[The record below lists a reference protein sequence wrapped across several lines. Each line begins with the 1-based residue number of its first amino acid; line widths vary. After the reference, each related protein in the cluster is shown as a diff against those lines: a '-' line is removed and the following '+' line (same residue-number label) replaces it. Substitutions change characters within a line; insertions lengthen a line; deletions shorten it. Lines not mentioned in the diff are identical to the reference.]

1 MKYDNTNYNIL
12 QHHANGNVTLSAASK
27 NLYIGYSSTH
37 TKEVHF
43 GNSDTNPWV
52 SMTSSAMTINKPL
65 FINNGANKI
74 DIANRGDTW
83 CHIYNT
89 NPVPFIF
96 NN

>member
-1 MKYDNTNYNIL
+1 MKYNNANYNIL
-12 QHHANGNVTLSAASK
+12 QHHANGNVTLSAASN

-65 FINNGANKI
+65 FINNAGNQI
-74 DIANRGDTW
+74 SVSNGTNGYCR
-83 CHIYNT
+83 IYNET
-89 NPVPFIF
+89 NVPFIF
-96 NN
+96 NR